1 MKVNLPTEMIGTLAA
16 LITTLCWVP
25 QLWQI
30 FHTRDTK
37 SISFASQGAFAVGI
51 SLWLVYG
58 VLIDSWPIIIANAVT
73 LIFILT
79 ILMLKMR
86 YK

>member
-1 MKVNLPTEMIGTLAA
+1 MKFYLPTEIIGTLAA

-51 SLWLVYG
+51 SLWLIYG
-58 VLIDSWPIIIANAVT
+58 VMIESWPIIISNAVT
-73 LIFILT
+73 LIFILA
-79 ILMLKMR
+79 ILILKMR